1 MARTT
6 HELWLEDRQGVID
19 RGRDRAWWRC
29 LHWCSSVGLL
39 LAVVQ
44 WGWVVPSAV
53 VLASVA
59 ISVLLFVACLGKV
72 DLARVR
78 VVVDVSALTTL
89 ATVGAAGLVAAWAP
103 AGLLIVLGADA
114 HVPRRTSLAAGRADG
129 DAAVARPGTC
139 GTQAHGGVALVT
151 PRPGL
156 LP

>member
-59 ISVLLFVACLGKV
+59 ICVLLFIACLGKV

-103 AGLLIVLGADA
+103 AGLLIVLVLTLTAPA
-114 HVPRRTSLAAGRADG
+114 VGRALR
-129 DAAVARPGTC
+129 DARTAMRL
-139 GTQAHGGVALVT
+139 ALVLARAARKRT
-151 PRPGL
+151 GESPW
-156 LP
+156 

>member
-53 VLASVA
+53 VLAGVA

-78 VVVDVSALTTL
+78 VVVDVSAMTTL

-103 AGLLIVLGADA
+103 AGLVIVLALTLTSPAVRRSLRDA
-114 HVPRRTSLAAGRADG
+114 RTAMRLSLVLARAARKRTGES
-129 DAAVARPGTC
+129 PW
-139 GTQAHGGVALVT
+139 
-151 PRPGL
+151 
-156 LP
+156 

>member
-19 RGRDRAWWRC
+19 RGRDRVWWRC

-44 WGWVVPSAV
+44 WGWVVPSAI

-72 DLARVR
+72 DLPRVR
-78 VVVDVSALTTL
+78 IVVDASALTAL
-89 ATVGAAGLVAAWAP
+89 ATVGAAGLVAVWAP
-103 AGLLIVLGADA
+103 VGLLVVLGLTLTSPSVRRGLRDA
-114 HVPRRTSLAAGRADG
+114 RTEMRLSLVLTRAARKRTGEA
-129 DAAVARPGTC
+129 PW
-139 GTQAHGGVALVT
+139 
-151 PRPGL
+151 
-156 LP
+156 

>member
-89 ATVGAAGLVAAWAP
+89 ATVGAAGLVAVWAP
-103 AGLLIVLGADA
+103 AGLCIVLVLTLTSPAVRRSLRDA
-114 HVPRRTSLAAGRADG
+114 RTAMRLSLVLARAARKRTGES
-129 DAAVARPGTC
+129 PW
-139 GTQAHGGVALVT
+139 
-151 PRPGL
+151 
-156 LP
+156 

>member
-89 ATVGAAGLVAAWAP
+89 ATVGAAGLVAVWTP
-103 AGLLIVLGADA
+103 VGLFIVLALTLTSPAVRRSLRDA
-114 HVPRRTSLAAGRADG
+114 RTAMRLSLVLARAARK
-129 DAAVARPGTC
+129 RT
-139 GTQAHGGVALVT
+139 GGS
-151 PRPGL
+151 PW
-156 LP
+156 

>member
-29 LHWCSSVGLL
+29 LHWCSAVGLL

-44 WGWVVPSAV
+44 WGWVVPSAI
-53 VLASVA
+53 VLAGVA

-78 VVVDVSALTTL
+78 LVVDVAALSAL
-89 ATVGAAGLVAAWAP
+89 ATVGAAGLVAVSAP
-103 AGLLIVLGADA
+103 VGLLVVLGLTITSPSVRRGMRDA
-114 HVPRRTSLAAGRADG
+114 RTAMRLSLVLARAARKRMGE
-129 DAAVARPGTC
+129 
-139 GTQAHGGVALVT
+139 T
-151 PRPGL
+151 PW
-156 LP
+156 

>member
-103 AGLLIVLGADA
+103 AGLFIVLALTLTSPAVRRSLRDA
-114 HVPRRTSLAAGRADG
+114 RTAMRLSLVLARAARKRTGES
-129 DAAVARPGTC
+129 PW
-139 GTQAHGGVALVT
+139 
-151 PRPGL
+151 
-156 LP
+156 

>member
-44 WGWVVPSAV
+44 WGWVVPSAI
-53 VLASVA
+53 VLAGVA

-78 VVVDVSALTTL
+78 LVVDVAALSAL
-89 ATVGAAGLVAAWAP
+89 ATVGAAGLVAVSAP
-103 AGLLIVLGADA
+103 VGLLVVLGLTITSPSVRRGLRDA
-114 HVPRRTSLAAGRADG
+114 RTAMHLSLVLARAARKRMGE
-129 DAAVARPGTC
+129 
-139 GTQAHGGVALVT
+139 T
-151 PRPGL
+151 PW
-156 LP
+156 

>member
-59 ISVLLFVACLGKV
+59 ICVLLFVACLGKV

-89 ATVGAAGLVAAWAP
+89 ATVGAAGLVAVWAP
-103 AGLLIVLGADA
+103 AGLLIVLALTLTSPAVRRSLRDA
-114 HVPRRTSLAAGRADG
+114 RTAMHLSLVLARAARKRTGES
-129 DAAVARPGTC
+129 PW
-139 GTQAHGGVALVT
+139 
-151 PRPGL
+151 
-156 LP
+156 

>member
-19 RGRDRAWWRC
+19 RGRDRTWWRC

-44 WGWVVPSAV
+44 WGWVVPSAI

-78 VVVDVSALTTL
+78 LVVDAVALTAL
-89 ATVGAAGLVAAWAP
+89 ATVGAAGLVAVSAP
-103 AGLLIVLGADA
+103 AGLLIVLGLTITSPAVRRGLRDA
-114 HVPRRTSLAAGRADG
+114 RTAMRLSVVLARA
-129 DAAVARPGTC
+129 ARKRTGEAPW
-139 GTQAHGGVALVT
+139 
-151 PRPGL
+151 
-156 LP
+156 

>member
-53 VLASVA
+53 VLAGVA

-103 AGLLIVLGADA
+103 AGLSIVLALTLTSPAVRRSLRDA
-114 HVPRRTSLAAGRADG
+114 RTAMRLSLVLARAARK
-129 DAAVARPGTC
+129 RT
-139 GTQAHGGVALVT
+139 GGS
-151 PRPGL
+151 PW
-156 LP
+156 

>member
-103 AGLLIVLGADA
+103 AGLLIVLALTLTSPAVRRSLRDA
-114 HVPRRTSLAAGRADG
+114 RTAMRLSLVLARAARKRTGES
-129 DAAVARPGTC
+129 PW
-139 GTQAHGGVALVT
+139 
-151 PRPGL
+151 
-156 LP
+156 

>member
-53 VLASVA
+53 VLAGVA

-78 VVVDVSALTTL
+78 VVVDVSAMTTL

-103 AGLLIVLGADA
+103 AGLFIVLALTLTSPAVRRSLRDA
-114 HVPRRTSLAAGRADG
+114 RTAMRLSLVLARAARKRTGES
-129 DAAVARPGTC
+129 PW
-139 GTQAHGGVALVT
+139 
-151 PRPGL
+151 
-156 LP
+156 

>member
-39 LAVVQ
+39 LAVVE
-44 WGWVVPSAV
+44 WGWVVPSAI

-72 DLARVR
+72 DLPRVR
-78 VVVDVSALTTL
+78 IVVDASALTAL
-89 ATVGAAGLVAAWAP
+89 ATVGAAGLVAVWAP
-103 AGLLIVLGADA
+103 VGLLVVLGLTLTSPSVRRGLRDA
-114 HVPRRTSLAAGRADG
+114 RTAMRLSLVLTRAARKRTGEA
-129 DAAVARPGTC
+129 PW
-139 GTQAHGGVALVT
+139 
-151 PRPGL
+151 
-156 LP
+156 

>member
-89 ATVGAAGLVAAWAP
+89 ATVGAAGLVAVWAP
-103 AGLLIVLGADA
+103 AGLFIVLALTLTSPAVRRSLRDA
-114 HVPRRTSLAAGRADG
+114 RTAMRLSLVLARAARKRTGES
-129 DAAVARPGTC
+129 PW
-139 GTQAHGGVALVT
+139 
-151 PRPGL
+151 
-156 LP
+156 

>member
-44 WGWVVPSAV
+44 WGWVVPSAI
-53 VLASVA
+53 VLAGVA

-78 VVVDVSALTTL
+78 LVVDVAALTAL
-89 ATVGAAGLVAAWAP
+89 ATVGAAGLVAVSAP
-103 AGLLIVLGADA
+103 VGLLIVLGLTITSPSVRRGLRDA
-114 HVPRRTSLAAGRADG
+114 RTAMRLSLVLARAARKRTGE
-129 DAAVARPGTC
+129 
-139 GTQAHGGVALVT
+139 T
-151 PRPGL
+151 PW
-156 LP
+156 

>member
-89 ATVGAAGLVAAWAP
+89 ATVGAAGLVAVWAP
-103 AGLLIVLGADA
+103 AGLFVVLALTLTSPAVRRSLRDA
-114 HVPRRTSLAAGRADG
+114 RTAMRLSLVLARAARKRTGES
-129 DAAVARPGTC
+129 PW
-139 GTQAHGGVALVT
+139 
-151 PRPGL
+151 
-156 LP
+156 